1 MGERKPSMFIGSSSE
16 GKRIA
21 ETIQMVLDEEIHCTV
36 WNQGVFGLSGGTLE
50 SLVAAIDDYDFATLV
65 LTPDDLLEK
74 RDLKGRGPRD
84 NVLFELGLFMG
95 ALGRDR
101 TFIVHSRTTP
111 PMLPSDLAGITP
123 ATYEERSN
131 LEAAL
136 GPACTRI
143 KRAIESKG
151 IRHHSPD
158 SSDKDSEISGLKEI
172 LTKQNIML
180 TELFRRLTSGTAP
193 SINDLRTDD
202 MNFLAGA
209 WVSTPPASHK
219 YCLVEHGIPHM
230 VYCYRGNSHAT
241 GKYYDFRRIGDE
253 ILGRFR
259 WFDADTRGFF
269 WLKVESPTQL
279 SGAWWYDYDVPEDA
293 HSNLELLKQ
302 SRRMNAYT
310 WNKLPSAEFPS
321 AEFPDWALRA
331 LKSL

>member
-1 MGERKPSMFIGSSSE
+1 MFIGSSSE

-21 ETIQMVLDEEIHCTV
+21 ETMQMVLDDEIHCTV

-50 SLVAAIDDYDFATLV
+50 SLVAALDDYDFATLV

-74 RDLKGRGPRD
+74 RDLRGRCPRD

-143 KRAIESKG
+143 KRATESKG
-151 IRHHSPD
+151 IRRQLPG
-158 SSDKDSEISGLKEI
+158 SSDKDSEISELKGI

-180 TELFRRLTSGTAP
+180 TELFTRLTSGADRSTNE
-193 SINDLRTDD
+193 IDTED
-202 MNFLAGA
+202 MSFLAGA
-209 WVSTPPASHK
+209 WISTPPGSHK
-219 YCLVEHGIPHM
+219 YCLVEQGVPRV
-230 VYCYRGNSHAT
+230 VYSFLGNLEPT
-241 GKYYDFRRIGDE
+241 GKYYDFRRIGNE
-253 ILGRFR
+253 ILGRFL
-259 WFDADTRGFF
+259 WYKKDIGGFV
-269 WLKVESPTQL
+269 WLKIESPTQL
-279 SGAWWYDYDVPEDA
+279 SGAWWYEEDVPETA
-293 HSNLELLKQ
+293 HDNLELLKQ
-302 SRRMNAYT
+302 SRGMNSYT
-310 WNKLPSAEFPS
+310 WNKQPSAKFPG
-321 AEFPDWALRA
+321 WALR
-331 LKSL
+331 LLQSP

>member
-21 ETIQMVLDEEIHCTV
+21 ETIQLVLDDEIHCTV

-50 SLVAAIDDYDFATLV
+50 SLVTAVDEYDFATLV

-74 RDLKGRGPRD
+74 RDLKGRSPRD

-95 ALGRDR
+95 ALGRER

-143 KRAIESKG
+143 KRAIEGKG
-151 IRHHSPD
+151 NRRQFPD
-158 SSDKDSEISGLKEI
+158 RSDQDSEISELKEI
-172 LTKQNIML
+172 LAKQNSML
-180 TELFRRLTSGTAP
+180 TELFRRLTAGVDQSANAVA
-193 SINDLRTDD
+193 SDD
-202 MNFLAGA
+202 MSFLAGA
-209 WVSTPPASHK
+209 WVSTPPVSHK
-219 YCLVEHGIPHM
+219 YCLIENRIPYI
-230 VYCYRGNSHAT
+230 VYSYRGNSEAT
-241 GKYYDFRRIGDE
+241 GKYYDFRRVGNE
-253 ILGRFR
+253 TLGRFL

-269 WLKVESPTQL
+269 WLKIDSPTQL
-279 SGAWWYDYDVPEDA
+279 SGAWWYEDDVPETAYD
-293 HSNLELLKQ
+293 NVELLKR
-302 SRRMNAYT
+302 SSGHMNSYT
-310 WNKLPSAEFPS
+310 WQKLPSAEFPG
-321 AEFPDWALRA
+321 WALRA
-331 LKSL
+331 LKSR

>member
-1 MGERKPSMFIGSSSE
+1 MFIGSSSE

-50 SLVAAIDDYDFATLV
+50 SLVAAIDDYDFAALV

-151 IRHHSPD
+151 VRHQLPD
-158 SSDKDSEISGLKEI
+158 RSGKDSEISELKEI
-172 LTKQNIML
+172 LAKQNAML
-180 TELFRRLTSGTAP
+180 TELFTRLTSGVDQSTK
-193 SINDLRTDD
+193 DVGTDD

-209 WVSTPPASHK
+209 WISTPSRSRK
-219 YCLVEHGIPHM
+219 YCVVEQGIPRA
-230 VYCYRGNSHAT
+230 VYCYQGNREAT
-241 GKYYDFRRIGDE
+241 GEYYDHRRIGHE

-259 WFDADTRGFF
+259 WFNRDIRGFF
-269 WLKVESPTQL
+269 WLKIENPTQL
-279 SGAWWYDYDVPEDA
+279 SGAWWYDYDVPEGA
-293 HSNLELLKQ
+293 HDNLELLKQ
-302 SRRMNAYT
+302 SRCMNANT
-310 WNKLPSAEFPS
+310 WNKLPA